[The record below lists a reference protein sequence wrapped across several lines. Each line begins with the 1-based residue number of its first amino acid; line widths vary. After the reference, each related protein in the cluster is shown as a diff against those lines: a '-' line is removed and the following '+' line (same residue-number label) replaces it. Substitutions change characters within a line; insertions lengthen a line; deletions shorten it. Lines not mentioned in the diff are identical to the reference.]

1 MNFSCMYKNTRE
13 NEKNFLIVS
22 YCSHSHIYHPFIY
35 LISEPTIKHCMSSG
49 PKILCQQVMT
59 GAGQRMPTQ
68 QAIILRPGQ
77 QGGGLVSLPGG
88 GQARQQPIMVNS
100 PSARVQ
106 GPGLRANCTLTSNRN
121 VVINQPGS
129 AAIHVP
135 LQTLQSMQPGQG
147 IPTGQA
153 GHLLV
158 KTENGKGI

>member
-1 MNFSCMYKNTRE
+1 MIISIQERHEEATSRSSNSTIINNSE
-13 NEKNFLIVS
+13 NEEDDTRDS
-22 YCSHSHIYHPFIY
+22 D
-35 LISEPTIKHCMSSG
+35 ISAA
-49 PKILCQQVMT
+49 
-59 GAGQRMPTQ
+59 GAG
-68 QAIILRPGQ
+68 
-77 QGGGLVSLPGG
+77 GGSVAG

-158 KTENGKGI
+158 KTENGKGISNILLKFWIDTTNRVF

>member
-1 MNFSCMYKNTRE
+1 MDVRKIRAKIKTLFIFIIFHR
-13 NEKNFLIVS
+13 
-22 YCSHSHIYHPFIY
+22 YHPFIFI
-35 LISEPTIKHCMSSG
+35 LISEPTTKHCMSSG
-49 PKILCQQVMT
+49 PKILRQQVMT

-129 AAIHVP
+129 AAIYVP
-135 LQTLQSMQPGQG
+135 LQMLQSMQPGQG

-158 KTENGKGI
+158 KTENGKGKSF

>member
-1 MNFSCMYKNTRE
+1 
-13 NEKNFLIVS
+13 
-22 YCSHSHIYHPFIY
+22 
-35 LISEPTIKHCMSSG
+35 MSSG

-106 GPGLRANCTLTSNRN
+106 GPGFRAF
-121 VVINQPGS
+121 
-129 AAIHVP
+129 HVP

>member
-1 MNFSCMYKNTRE
+1 
-13 NEKNFLIVS
+13 
-22 YCSHSHIYHPFIY
+22 
-35 LISEPTIKHCMSSG
+35 MSSG
-49 PKILCQQVMT
+49 PKILRHQVMT
-59 GAGQRMPTQ
+59 GAPGQRMPTQ

-77 QGGGLVSLPGG
+77 QGGGLVSLPG

-158 KTENGKGI
+158 KTENGKPITN